1 MIKINANPQFNDSA
15 EFKGYVASVNN
26 INNFKCSEDLLKKA
40 TSISSMGFW
49 EWDVKN
55 DKVIWGSCMVS
66 TGDADAM
73 VTGNTR
79 LTCVCKLHRNEH
91 SSR

>member
-1 MIKINANPQFNDSA
+1 MHGD
-15 EFKGYVASVNN
+15 KGNLEPDVNELYFRDCN
-26 INNFKCSEDLLKKA
+26 R
-40 TSISSMGFW
+40 M
-49 EWDVKN
+49 VKN

-79 LTCVCKLHRNEH
+79 RYSQSLEKINRIFPCSFSETSIHHNIKI
-91 SSR
+91 